1 MNHSVIRALAV
12 VAALGAGA
20 ALAPAAA
27 ADWPDHPITLI
38 VPFPAGGGTD
48 TFARPL
54 AQQLSTQLG
63 QTVVV
68 DNKGGA
74 GGTVGAAVAAKA
86 KPDGYTFFM
95 GGAHHA
101 VAPSLYKNLSYDI
114 QKDFVPVALLAQ
126 PPQVVV
132 INTSKLPVN
141 TLQEFIEYARKRPG
155 EINFGTAG
163 KGSTHHLAGELFAM
177 QTGIKLVDVPYQG
190 AGPMLSALI
199 GGQVDMAFDGLG
211 SSAGHIRAGSIKPLA
226 VASAERSPS
235 FPNVPTV
242 AQAGVPNYEVS
253 TWYAL
258 WAPAG
263 TPKPVV
269 DKMIAEV
276 TKALNTP
283 KIKEIWA
290 GNGSAIPNLTGD
302 QFGTFVDSEIGR
314 WGKVVKDSG
323 VTLD

>member
-1 MNHSVIRALAV
+1 MKHRIIVAACAA
-12 VAALGAGA
+12 VAALA
-20 ALAPAAA
+20 ATAAQA
-27 ADWPDHPITLI
+27 QWPERPVTII

-54 AQQLSTQLG
+54 AQQLGMQLG
-63 QTVVV
+63 QSVVI

-74 GGTVGAAVAAKA
+74 GGTVGAGVAAKA

-101 VAPSLYKNLSYDI
+101 LAPSLYKSLNYNI

-126 PPQVVV
+126 PPQVIV
-132 INTSKLPVN
+132 INKQKLPVK
-141 TLQEFIEYARKRPG
+141 TLGEFIAYAKQHAG
-155 EINFGTAG
+155 DINFGTAG
-163 KGSTHHLAGELFAM
+163 KGSTHHLAGELFAL
-177 QTGIKLVDVPYQG
+177 QNGLKLVDVPYQG

-211 SSAGHIRAGSIKPLA
+211 SSANHIRAGSIVPLA
-226 VASAERSPS
+226 VASAQRSPA
-235 FPNVPTV
+235 FPDVPT
-242 AQAGVPNYEVS
+242 AKEAGVPNYEVS

-263 TPKPVV
+263 TPKEAV
-269 DKMIAEV
+269 DRMTAEV
-276 TKALNTP
+276 VKALNQP
-283 KIKEIWA
+283 KIKEIWLA
-290 GNGSAIPNLTGD
+290 NGSATPNLTGA
-302 QFGTFVDSEIGR
+302 QFGAYVDSEIGR
-314 WGKVVKDSG
+314 WAKVVKDSG

>member
-1 MNHSVIRALAV
+1 MAYRTRF
-12 VAALGAGA
+12 A
-20 ALAPAAA
+20 ALAAALLALVLANPAR
-27 ADWPDHPITLI
+27 ADWPERPVTII

-54 AQQLSTQLG
+54 AEQLRTQLG
-63 QTVVV
+63 QTVVI

-74 GGTVGAAVAAKA
+74 GGTVGAGVAAKA
-86 KPDGYTFFM
+86 RPDGYTFFM

-101 VAPSLYKNLSYDI
+101 VAPALYKQLSYDI

-132 INTSKLPVN
+132 INASKLPVN
-141 TLQEFIEYARKRPG
+141 TLQEFIAYAKARPG
-155 EINFGTAG
+155 QINYGTAG

-211 SSAGHIRAGSIKPLA
+211 SSSGHIRAGSIKPLA
-226 VASAERSPS
+226 VAAAQRSPS
-235 FPNVPTV
+235 FPNIPT
-242 AQAGVPNYEVS
+242 AAEAGVMNYQVS

-263 TPKPVV
+263 TPQPAI
-269 DKMIAEV
+269 DRMIREV
-276 TKALNTP
+276 TTALNTP
-283 KIKEIWA
+283 KLKEQWA
-290 GNGSAIPNLTGD
+290 SNGSATPDLTGPA
-302 QFGTFVDSEIGR
+302 FGKFVAEEVAR
-314 WGKVVKDSG
+314 WGRVVKDSG

>member
-1 MNHSVIRALAV
+1 MTYRIRF
-12 VAALGAGA
+12 A
-20 ALAPAAA
+20 ALAAALSTCAVATPAL
-27 ADWPDHPITLI
+27 ADWPERAVTLI

-54 AQQLSTQLG
+54 AQQLTAQMG
-63 QTVVV
+63 QAVVI

-74 GGTVGAAVAAKA
+74 GGTVGAGVAAKA

-101 VAPSLYKNLSYDI
+101 LAPSLYKQLSYDI

-132 INTSKLPVN
+132 INAGKLPVK
-141 TLQEFIEYARKRPG
+141 TLQEFIAYAKTRPG
-155 EINFGTAG
+155 QINYGTAG

-177 QTGIKLVDVPYQG
+177 QTGLKLVDVPYQG

-211 SSAGHIRAGSIKPLA
+211 SSSGQIRAGSVKPLA
-226 VASAERSPS
+226 VAAAQRSPS
-235 FPNVPTV
+235 FPDVPTAIESGV
-242 AQAGVPNYEVS
+242 ANYEVS

-263 TPKPVV
+263 TPQAAV
-269 DKMIAEV
+269 DRMTREV
-276 TKALNTP
+276 TAALNTP
-283 KIKEIWA
+283 KLKEQWLT
-290 GNGSAIPNLTGD
+290 NGSATPDMTGAA
-302 QFGTFVDSEIGR
+302 FGAFVDSEVTR
-314 WGKVVKDSG
+314 WAKVVKESG

>member
-1 MNHSVIRALAV
+1 MKHRII
-12 VAALGAGA
+12 VAACA
-20 ALAPAAA
+20 ALAALAAPAAQA
-27 ADWPDHPITLI
+27 QWPERPVTII

-54 AQQLSTQLG
+54 AQQLGMQLG
-63 QTVVV
+63 QSVVI

-74 GGTVGAAVAAKA
+74 GGTVGAGVAAKA

-101 VAPSLYKNLSYDI
+101 LAPSLYKSLNYNI

-126 PPQVVV
+126 PPQVIV
-132 INTSKLPVN
+132 INKQKLPVK
-141 TLQEFIEYARKRPG
+141 TLGEFIAYAKQHSG

-163 KGSTHHLAGELFAM
+163 KGSTHHLAGELFAL
-177 QTGIKLVDVPYQG
+177 QNGIKLVDVPYQG

-199 GGQVDMAFDGLG
+199 GGQVDLAFDGLG
-211 SSAGHIRAGSIKPLA
+211 SSANHIRAGSIVPLA
-226 VASAERSPS
+226 VASAQRSPA
-235 FPNVPTV
+235 FPDVPT
-242 AQAGVPNYEVS
+242 AKEAGVPNYEVS

-263 TPKPVV
+263 TPKEAV
-269 DKMIAEV
+269 DRMTAEV
-276 TKALNTP
+276 VKALNQP
-283 KIKEIWA
+283 KIKEIWLA
-290 GNGSAIPNLTGD
+290 NGSATPNLTGAA
-302 QFGTFVDSEIGR
+302 FGAYVDSEIGR
-314 WGKVVKDSG
+314 WAKVVKDSG